1 MNVIFESITNRIIPK
16 SKESTKKYRSRIGK
30 FQGWISII
38 VNGLMFFLK
47 LLIGLIIGS
56 ISVIADAFHTLTDVI
71 SSGVVIWGF
80 NESEKPADKNHPYGH
95 GRAEYVATLVIAILL
110 IVAGIEF
117 IESSIERIVNPTI
130 IEPEW
135 WMIISIFI
143 TIFIK
148 MIVAQY
154 AEYLSS
160 KIASGTLHAD
170 AWHHRADAISSFLVA
185 TAMILGKYG
194 YFQVDGWTG
203 LIVALFIMWSGFGIA
218 KEAVDDLIG
227 KPPTIEEINDI
238 RKTSLNVEGVIGVHD
253 IAVHS
258 YGKDKFASIHV
269 EIDEQED
276 QMDAHLISENVEKT
290 LNKKLGVSP
299 TVHVDPISITDPKT
313 KKVKKYL
320 IENYSDHEIISSF
333 HDIRVVDTNKHHVI
347 LFGVDV
353 KPNLSKSII
362 IETCALIE
370 KELQSIFTEFDVDI
384 TVSGIHNYS

>member
-238 RKTSLNVEGVIGVHD
+238 RKISLNVEGVIGVHD

-384 TVSGIHNYS
+384 TISGIHNYS

>member
-135 WMIISIFI
+135 WMIISIII

-238 RKTSLNVEGVIGVHD
+238 RKISLNVEGVIGVHD

-320 IENYSDHEIISSF
+320 IENFSDHEIISSF

-353 KPNLSKSII
+353 KPNLSKSIV

-384 TVSGIHNYS
+384 TISGIHNYS

>member
-135 WMIISIFI
+135 WMIISIII

-238 RKTSLNVEGVIGVHD
+238 RKISLNVEGVIGVHD

-353 KPNLSKSII
+353 KPNLSKSIV

>member
-135 WMIISIFI
+135 WMIISIII

-148 MIVAQY
+148 IIVAQY

-238 RKTSLNVEGVIGVHD
+238 RKISLNVEGVIGVHD
-253 IAVHS
+253 ISVHS

-320 IENYSDHEIISSF
+320 IENFSDHEIISSF

-353 KPNLSKSII
+353 KPNLSKSIV
-362 IETCALIE
+362 IETCDLIE

>member
-135 WMIISIFI
+135 WMIISIII

-238 RKTSLNVEGVIGVHD
+238 RKISLNVEGVIGVHD

-320 IENYSDHEIISSF
+320 IENFSDHEIISSF

-353 KPNLSKSII
+353 KPNLSKSIV
-362 IETCALIE
+362 IETCDLIE

>member
-135 WMIISIFI
+135 WMIISIII

-238 RKTSLNVEGVIGVHD
+238 RKISLNIEGVIGVHD

-269 EIDEQED
+269 EIDEQEG

-353 KPNLSKSII
+353 KPNLSKSIV
-362 IETCALIE
+362 IETCDLIE

>member
-135 WMIISIFI
+135 WMIISIII

-238 RKTSLNVEGVIGVHD
+238 RKISLNVEGVIGVHD

-276 QMDAHLISENVEKT
+276 QMDTHLISENVEKI

-299 TVHVDPISITDPKT
+299 TVHVDPVSITDPKT

-320 IENYSDHEIISSF
+320 IENFSDHEIISSF

-353 KPNLSKSII
+353 KPNLSKSIV

>member
-71 SSGVVIWGF
+71 SSGVVIWGV

-135 WMIISIFI
+135 WMIISIII

-238 RKTSLNVEGVIGVHD
+238 RKISLNVEGVIGVHD

-299 TVHVDPISITDPKT
+299 TVHVDPVSITDPKT

-353 KPNLSKSII
+353 KPNLSKSIV
-362 IETCALIE
+362 IETCDLIE

>member
-47 LLIGLIIGS
+47 ILIGLIIGS

-135 WMIISIFI
+135 WMIISIII

-238 RKTSLNVEGVIGVHD
+238 RKISLNVEGVIGVHD

-353 KPNLSKSII
+353 KPNLSKSIV